1 MSAQATPP
9 VSYAPFINI
18 GLTLGIVQ
26 LANRFELERPEFV
39 PYLRMAYF
47 TTQLLALSV
56 TYFIRTKITEKN
68 DKTVLVYT
76 EAKSFLEPK
85 NVETVTTTVKEYDIK
100 KTNEAFQQTGMAI
113 LMMSV
118 MHFQFGYIRPLL
130 LQAVMGLRALAT
142 TQLFEIYIMGKPAV
156 GPLARPWKK
165 GMFDQ
170 TGPAAT
176 PKEVKNLEKKEQK
189 KKLVKGE

>member
-1 MSAQATPP
+1 MAAQPP
-9 VSYAPFINI
+9 AMSYAPFINI
-18 GLTLGIVQ
+18 ALTIGIIQ
-26 LANRFELERPEFV
+26 LANRFELERPDFV
-39 PYLRMAYF
+39 PYLRAAYF
-47 TTQLLALSV
+47 TTQLLVLSV
-56 TYFIRTKITEKN
+56 TYYIRMKITEKN

-85 NVETVTTTVKEYDIK
+85 NVETITTTVKDHDLK
-100 KTNEAFQQTGMAI
+100 KTGEAFQQTALAI

-130 LQAVMGLRALAT
+130 LQAVMGLRAVAT
-142 TQLFEIYIMGKPAV
+142 TQLFEIYVMGKPAT
-156 GPLARPWKK
+156 GALARPWKK

-176 PKEVKNLEKKEQK
+176 PKEAKNLEKKEQK
-189 KKLVKGE
+189 KKLAKGE